1 MKDKND
7 VPMFKVTNTDGVHL
21 EGNKTTST
29 LMADVS
35 DTKNLTA
42 KNNISGVTAD
52 EPKGIKIFISKNIT
66 SITCSIISGVIVIT
80 IGYFIKA
87 YLDAS

>member
-1 MKDKND
+1 MNEKND

-35 DTKNLTA
+35 DSKNLTG
-42 KNNISGVTAD
+42 KNNMSGVYS
-52 EPKGIKIFISKNIT
+52 EESKGKKNFFSKNIT
-66 SITCSIISGVIVIT
+66 TIICSIISGVIVLT